1 MKAPASSLAQIVT
14 ACVAALAALYFLR
27 GVFAPFFLAIVIA
40 IVVDAIADFIHRA
53 LPKVPTWT
61 VLVLFGGMAAG
72 LVIFGFGVVLHAA
85 AGLVPQADTIIS
97 RLQDLLRAA
106 AAALG
111 VTRVP
116 DIKTLFATADLTG
129 PIRTALMGVTGAL
142 SSVGLVILFLAFLLA
157 SRVTL
162 DSKVVIIAASTS
174 RIERVHALLELIA
187 RGVQECVLLQ
197 AVGAG
202 LIAIASGV
210 VLFAVGLH
218 DALFWAIAIF
228 LVSYLPFIGGVL
240 AGFVPAVFALVQ
252 FPTAG
257 PALVIFV
264 AIQIINLV
272 VGNFVMPKLQAAG
285 PNVDPTAGIL
295 TFSILSVL
303 WGIPGAILSSPL
315 TVMLMLLLA
324 HFDRSRW
331 LAVLISN
338 DGKPPTSAGAFN
350 GSGQV
355 GNAGSTESEQH
366 I

>member
-1 MKAPASSLAQIVT
+1 MKAPGSSLAQIVT

-27 GVFAPFFLAIVIA
+27 GVLAPFFLAIVIA

-72 LVIFGFGVVLHAA
+72 LVIFGSGVALHGA
-85 AGLVPQADTIIS
+85 AGLVPQADNIIS
-97 RLQDLLRAA
+97 RLQELPQTAA
-106 AAALG
+106 AG
-111 VTRVP
+111 VGITRVP
-116 DIKTLFATADLTG
+116 DLKTMFATADLTG
-129 PIRTALMGVTGAL
+129 PVRTAMTGVTGAL

-157 SRVTL
+157 SRATL
-162 DSKVVIIAASTS
+162 DLKVSIIAASTS

-197 AVGAG
+197 AAGAG
-202 LIAIASGV
+202 LIAAASGV

-218 DALFWAIAIF
+218 DALFWTIAIF
-228 LVSYLPFIGGVL
+228 LVSYLPFIGGFL
-240 AGFVPAVFALVQ
+240 AGFVPALFALVQ
-252 FPTAG
+252 FPTVG
-257 PALVIFV
+257 PAVIILVVIEV
-264 AIQIINLV
+264 INLV
-272 VGNFVMPKLQAAG
+272 VGNLVMPKLQAAG

-303 WGIPGAILSSPL
+303 WGIPGAILASPL

-324 HFDRSRW
+324 HFDKSRW

-338 DGKPPTSAGAFN
+338 DGKPATSAGAIDRREQLGIADQG
-350 GSGQV
+350 GSEPHV
-355 GNAGSTESEQH
+355 
-366 I
+366 